1 MDQGANDGCNE
12 KGFDSGYILK
22 VELIEFADRL
32 VVGGKRK
39 ESRMIPRFLARAA
52 GALCRDIKL
61 EGAILGFKVNLVGY
75 VEFEFVHWL
84 SRNTH

>member
-12 KGFDSGYILK
+12 KGSDSGYILK

-75 VEFEFVHWL
+75 VEFEFAHWL